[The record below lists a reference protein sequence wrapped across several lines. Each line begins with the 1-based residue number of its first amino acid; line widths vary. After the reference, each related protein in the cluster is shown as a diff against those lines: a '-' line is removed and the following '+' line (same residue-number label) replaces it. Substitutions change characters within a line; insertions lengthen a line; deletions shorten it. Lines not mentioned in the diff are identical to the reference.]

1 MEDAPPP
8 PAPPCPCPKV
18 YTREPDDADEYN
30 FFSGARFA
38 NLGATAGVS
47 ESLKEMGIERPSH
60 IQALSYRALSGL
72 VDDDS
77 SQDAE
82 DGDDD
87 EEKQAD
93 GEDAPSSP
101 SSSPAPPQH
110 VLLAD
115 QAGSG
120 KTLAYLLPL
129 LQRLSRFE
137 QTEGRAKSKRPRLL
151 ILCPTSELV
160 VQVLGVVRQLSRGG
174 GGARLSLFDPRLLE
188 RRVRFQIVKRVN

>member
-1 MEDAPPP
+1 M
-8 PAPPCPCPKV
+8 V

-30 FFSGARFA
+30 FFSGARFS

-60 IQALSYRALSGL
+60 IQALSYRALSGVL
-72 VDDDS
+72 ADDDS
-77 SQDAE
+77 QDEE

-87 EEKQAD
+87 
-93 GEDAPSSP
+93 GED
-101 SSSPAPPQH
+101 SSSPRSSSAASPPQH

-174 GGARLSLFDPRLLE
+174 VMQTKL
-188 RRVRFQIVKRVN
+188 

>member
-1 MEDAPPP
+1 LYRYIEGLEDELNDAAEWAGATGKKGYQPELLSKYVDEDFEPM
-8 PAPPCPCPKV
+8 V

-60 IQALSYRALSGL
+60 IQALTYKALAGEIRSE
-72 VDDDS
+72 
-77 SQDAE
+77 AE
-82 DGDDD
+82 LQEEA
-87 EEKQAD
+87 EEKQEAGEGDEKEEGEEKEKEEGGGEVEVD
-93 GEDAPSSP
+93 G
-101 SSSPAPPQH
+101 PQH

-129 LQRLSRFE
+129 LQRLARFE
-137 QTEGRAKSKRPRLL
+137 QTAGRAQSKRPRWGAVQLL
-151 ILCPTSELV
+151 NAV
-160 VQVLGVVRQLSRGG
+160 
-174 GGARLSLFDPRLLE
+174 DP
-188 RRVRFQIVKRVN
+188 